1 MKDLI
6 DQIVNS
12 ACKEIKIINDSRSLE
27 EFRVKFLGKKSEL
40 QNLLKKIGTLS
51 KEEKPVIGQALNK
64 AKKTIYELFNNLKN
78 GLEIS
83 EQDSKLKSELFDLT
97 LPGVKVPIGHK
108 HIISKSIE
116 EICDIFINLG
126 FEVKIGP
133 ELETDFHNFE
143 ALNIPAD
150 HPAREDFDSFYS
162 ESGQLLRTHTS
173 PVQIRAML
181 NEQPPI
187 AMVCPGKCYRRDSID
202 ATHYPMFH
210 QVEGLLVDENITLGD
225 LKGVLESFCHRMFG
239 SHTELRF
246 RPSFF
251 PFTEPSAEV
260 DISCVF
266 CGGKGC
272 NICKNSGWIEIL
284 GAGMVDPEVF
294 KAVNYDSEKWTGFAF
309 GMGVERVAML
319 KYDINDIRFFYENE
333 IEFLKQF

>member
-143 ALNIPAD
+143 ALNIP
-150 HPAREDFDSFYS
+150 
-162 ESGQLLRTHTS
+162 
-173 PVQIRAML
+173 
-181 NEQPPI
+181 
-187 AMVCPGKCYRRDSID
+187 
-202 ATHYPMFH
+202 
-210 QVEGLLVDENITLGD
+210 
-225 LKGVLESFCHRMFG
+225 
-239 SHTELRF
+239 
-246 RPSFF
+246 
-251 PFTEPSAEV
+251 
-260 DISCVF
+260 
-266 CGGKGC
+266 
-272 NICKNSGWIEIL
+272 
-284 GAGMVDPEVF
+284 
-294 KAVNYDSEKWTGFAF
+294 
-309 GMGVERVAML
+309 
-319 KYDINDIRFFYENE
+319 
-333 IEFLKQF
+333 